1 MQVGKRVK
9 WSLGFI
15 LIISVVMVCLVGESS
30 MEKRQAENLLRALSR
45 VEVGKTTLS
54 QARDITS
61 GFVHHQIHQT
71 SGTSGE
77 DQFRYWNSFLSI
89 VKLTPRTYV
98 FVTLKYSNGV
108 VVKKTMQY
116 IEEPRCSAIISET
129 VELIPNE
136 TDNSLGESRHVYIGG
151 NAPSPTFIMR
161 IDDATEVPSTRRQLD
176 WQVDLSCMTKIGGC
190 RDPRKVLHGALQ

>member
-1 MQVGKRVK
+1 MQVGKLVK
-9 WSLGFI
+9 RSLGVI
-15 LIISVVMVCLVGESS
+15 LIMSVVVVCLVGESF
-30 MEKRQAENLLRALSR
+30 MEKRQAENLLRALSQ

-54 QARDITS
+54 QAREITS
-61 GFVHHQIHQT
+61 GFVHHRIHQT
-71 SGTSGE
+71 SGASGE

-98 FVTLKYSNGV
+98 FVTLRYSDGV

-129 VELIPNE
+129 VKLTPNE
-136 TDNSLGESRHVYIGG
+136 TDHSLEESRHVYIGG

-161 IDDATEVPSTRRQLD
+161 IDDTAEIPSTRRQLD

-190 RDPRKVLHGALQ
+190 RDPRKVLYGALR